1 MMRGISGPR
10 RWALIGAIAL
20 LPLGACAT
28 EQTEPARAPD
38 VDVDVDPGQWPEYK
52 VNWADVDVGT
62 REKTVTVPTV
72 QVVQEERQV
81 SVPYV
86 DVNPPGAR
94 DREERTVSIELD
106 VPHPGYRL
114 EIAEIRAAR
123 NNLWVIARLN
133 EGEAPAKG
141 KDVATRISDQVVVNA
156 PEDLNVRKVVV
167 GSRPEGDYNR
177 QYGFADSM
185 AALSGRI
192 PEGARVI
199 YQRQGGMSGS

>member
-1 MMRGISGPR
+1 MTWNGSPG
-10 RWALIGAIAL
+10 RWAAVGVLAL
-20 LPLGACAT
+20 LPLAACAT

-94 DREERTVSIELD
+94 DREERTVAIEVD
-106 VPHPGYRL
+106 VPHPGYRV
-114 EIAEIRAAR
+114 EIAEIRAASD
-123 NNLWVIARLN
+123 NMWVIARLT
-133 EGEAPAKG
+133 EGQAPAKG
-141 KDVATRISDQVVVNA
+141 ESAAARVSDQVVVNA
-156 PEDLNVRKVVV
+156 PEDLDIRKVVV
-167 GSRPEGDYNR
+167 GQRPEGDYNR
-177 QYGFADSM
+177 QHRFADSM
-185 AALSGRI
+185 TDLSRYI
-192 PEGARVI
+192 PDGARVL
-199 YQRQGGMSGS
+199 YQRQGGTPAS